1 MQTKKL
7 VINEGF
13 SRVFNSE
20 NSEPVI
26 RENIIERPK
35 ISDTWQTDKT
45 TSTADLVTL
54 YMREMG
60 AITLLTREGEL
71 ILARKIER
79 GKKTALKAL
88 LKTGLLN
95 AEMDRLED
103 QIKAHPP
110 LIAKVFEYESDLQN
124 QERLYERMK
133 EIQTGFLE
141 IRKLISRLER
151 KRTQRTKKNLRV
163 RLLVRILHLMK
174 DLAINPDYME
184 QFVDNAH
191 KKLTL
196 YKNSLDRLTALK
208 SRITDSD
215 NGSLKEYRVE
225 RIHEIEAA
233 LSNLQEQTGV
243 SVKDLPSVYLQ
254 LNAGKSLR
262 DEGKKDLVAANLRL
276 VVSIAKKYKNR
287 GLQLLDLIQ
296 EGNIGL
302 MRAVDKFNYRLGH
315 KFSTYATWWIKQS
328 IIRAIDS
335 QSRTVR
341 IPVHMNESLQKV
353 MRTAVNLMQD
363 KEREPTEDELSEKLN
378 IPVHKVREVLKIA
391 REPVS
396 IETPIGSCDGG
407 QLSDILENPQA
418 ESPADSVINKSLKE
432 HIFRALDNLNER
444 ETCIIKMRFG
454 LDDGR
459 EHTLEEI
466 GRVFNVT
473 RERIRQIE
481 LKALKKLRI
490 PQVSSTLKTFCSSA

>member
-1 MQTKKL
+1 
-7 VINEGF
+7 
-13 SRVFNSE
+13 
-20 NSEPVI
+20 
-26 RENIIERPK
+26 
-35 ISDTWQTDKT
+35 
-45 TSTADLVTL
+45 
-54 YMREMG
+54 
-60 AITLLTREGEL
+60 
-71 ILARKIER
+71 
-79 GKKTALKAL
+79 
-88 LKTGLLN
+88 
-95 AEMDRLED
+95 
-103 QIKAHPP
+103 
-110 LIAKVFEYESDLQN
+110 
-124 QERLYERMK
+124 MK
-133 EIQTGFLE
+133 EIQKGFLE

-151 KRTQRTKKNLRV
+151 KRTQRAKKNLRA
-163 RLLVRILHLMK
+163 RLLVHILHQMK
-174 DLAINPDYME
+174 DLAINPDYLE

-196 YKNSLDRLTALK
+196 YKNYLDRQTALK
-208 SRITDSD
+208 SRIADLG
-215 NGSLKEYRVE
+215 NESLNEHRGE
-225 RIHEIEAA
+225 RIGEIEVA
-233 LSNLQEQTGV
+233 LSNFLEQTGV
-243 SVKDLPSVYLQ
+243 SAQALPLVYLQ
-254 LNAGKSLR
+254 LNTGKSLR

-378 IPVHKVREVLKIA
+378 IPVHKVREVMKIA